1 MPNLSFFS
9 MLHEIIANPMLMV
22 TMVLT
27 LGVTFV
33 NGWTDAPNAIATS
46 ISTRSIGVRPAIL
59 MAAICNL
66 LGVLVMS
73 AFNSSVAF
81 TIKNVANF
89 GSDTHKAL
97 IALCAATSAIV
108 IWAVGAWVFGIP
120 TSESHALVAGLSG
133 AAIALNGGIEGININ
148 EWLKVL
154 EGLILSAVLGFAF
167 GFLICRIVVL
177 VFNRVPAQKTNNFFQ
192 IAQVAAGAAM
202 AFMHG
207 AQDGQKFMGVMLL
220 GIFLCNGLDQTAAV
234 AIPFWMIIVI
244 SLTMGFGTSIGGKK
258 IIKSVGM
265 DMVRLKKYQGF
276 ASDLAAA
283 LCLLFMTIMGMPVS
297 TTQVKTA
304 SVLGAGAERRL
315 SAVKMNVVYDM
326 VLTWICTFPGCGIIG
341 YVMAVIFLKIF

>member
-1 MPNLSFFS
+1 
-9 MLHEIIANPMLMV
+9 MLLV

-59 MAAICNL
+59 MAAVCNL
-66 LGVLVMS
+66 FGVLVMS

-89 GSDTHKAL
+89 GTDTHKAL
-97 IALCAATSAIV
+97 IALCAATAAIV
-108 IWAVGAWVFGIP
+108 IWAIGAWVFGIP

-133 AAIALNGGIEGININ
+133 AAIALNGGIEGINLH

-154 EGLILSAVLGFAF
+154 EGLIFSAVLGFVF
-167 GFLICRIVVL
+167 GFLICRVV
-177 VFNRVPAQKTNNFFQ
+177 VIIFSHIPAQKTNSFFQ
-192 IAQVAAGAAM
+192 YAQVGAGAAM

-220 GIFLCNGLDQTAAV
+220 GIFLCNDIDQTSAV
-234 AIPFWMIIVI
+234 SIPFWMILLI
-244 SLTMGFGTSIGGKK
+244 SLTMGVGTSIGGKK

-276 ASDLAAA
+276 SSDLAAA
-283 LCLLFMTIMGMPVS
+283 LCLLFMTILGMPVS

-304 SVLGAGAERRL
+304 SVMGAGAERRL
-315 SAVKMNVVYDM
+315 SAVKMNVVKDM
-326 VLTWICTFPGCGIIG
+326 VFTWICTFPGCGVIG
-341 YVMAVIFLKIF
+341 YFMAKLFLRMF